1 MTFSLASNKPLVA
14 PVPARAPAPYP
25 CSCPAPPL
33 TSTPPP
39 LPASPHSPLPLPAPA
54 LPSPPLTLPLR
65 SPSLTPPPP
74 PTPGVHSPY
83 QGPESIHL
91 TWSTSQEQLQNI
103 ELVAR
108 TKALIS
114 CEAGFRGP
122 KPSPFHL
129 SLGQRVQAPELQA
142 LQWVRESRLQSPNSR
157 CQALRFTFTVCQR
170 LQPSLP
176 SPPLVTHKAP
186 SLRLCSSGLTFS
198 ALHTVTSGP
207 ASKTSVSPIQCAQV
221 PGHTCPRPHVARLQA
236 PGPRPH
242 RFTCTVVGVSPQQR
256 GSGRAPGSRPT
267 VSGKVHVRSGSD
279 SRLQVSAQQRA
290 NRRETKSAQFPV
302 SFKARDSRF
311 PAFHFTSAAS
321 CLGPSSLAP
330 DRRRSNAVSSPAQ
343 PPPSGSPSLAPA
355 QPSRNP
361 PESKLKSKKSETR
374 SKLSLKTFG
383 QKPLYAQPRPSPA
396 SQPSSAQPSSHPP
409 A

>member
-1 MTFSLASNKPLVA
+1 M
-14 PVPARAPAPYP
+14 
-25 CSCPAPPL
+25 
-33 TSTPPP
+33 
-39 LPASPHSPLPLPAPA
+39 
-54 LPSPPLTLPLR
+54 
-65 SPSLTPPPP
+65 
-74 PTPGVHSPY
+74 
-83 QGPESIHL
+83 
-91 TWSTSQEQLQNI
+91 QNI

-361 PESKLKSKKSETR
+361 PESKLKSKKAKPGQSFR
-374 SKLSLKTFG
+374 SKPSVKNPYTPSLA
-383 QKPLYAQPRPSPA
+383 PAQPASPAQPSPA
-396 SQPSSAQPSSHPP
+396 PTLQHKN
-409 A
+409 